1 MTSSSGSRRLVI
13 DTDTA
18 SDDAVALMM
27 ATHWPGVVIDAVTT
41 VAGNVDLEQATQNAL
56 FTLEICESTVPVFKG
71 SAEPLERK
79 AAPADW
85 FHGEDGMGNMHYP
98 NAKQIAEAE
107 PAVDFL
113 QRHFSE
119 SPGEIDLITLGPLS
133 NIALAIKADS
143 SFASN
148 VRHCYVMGGAA
159 CTNGNVTAA
168 AEYNIW
174 CDPEAAKIVFHS
186 GMAITMIGWELSC
199 ADATLNDAELQAI
212 HALGTERA
220 RVAVDCNRHA
230 LKAVMEIQG
239 ESGLAL
245 ADPVAMAVALDPRV
259 CEERSSHYVD
269 IATAEELTR
278 GMTVVDKLGVSG
290 QNANVSV
297 CWTLDSER
305 WKGMLMTCL
314 AD

>member
-1 MTSSSGSRRLVI
+1 MTSSDGNRRLVI

-27 ATHWPGVVIDAVTT
+27 ATHWPGLVVDAVTT
-41 VAGNVDLEQATQNAL
+41 VAGNVDIDQATRNAL
-56 FTLEICESTVPVFKG
+56 FTLEISESTTPVYKG
-71 SAEPLERK
+71 AAQPLQRK

-85 FHGEDGMGNMHYP
+85 FHGEDGMGNMNYP
-98 NAKQIAEAE
+98 APKRQAEAE

-113 QRHFSE
+113 LRHFNAA
-119 SPGEIDLITLGPLS
+119 PGAIDLVTLGPLT
-133 NIALAIKADS
+133 NIANAIKADD
-143 SFASN
+143 SFAKN
-148 VRHCYVMGGAA
+148 VAHCYVMGGAA

-186 GMAITMIGWELSC
+186 GMPITMIGWELSC
-199 ADATLNDAELQAI
+199 AEATLNDTELQAI

-230 LKAVMEIQG
+230 LKAVMDIQG

-245 ADPVAMAVALDPRV
+245 ADPVAMAVALDPDA
-259 CEERSSHYVD
+259 CKNRSHHYVD

-278 GMTVVDKLGVSG
+278 GMTVVDKLNVSG
-290 QNANVSV
+290 KAANVTV
-297 CWTLDSER
+297 CWSLDSEH
-305 WKGMLMTCL
+305 WKKMLVRCL
-314 AD
+314 TD

>member
-1 MTSSSGSRRLVI
+1 
-13 DTDTA
+13 
-18 SDDAVALMM
+18 
-27 ATHWPGVVIDAVTT
+27 
-41 VAGNVDLEQATQNAL
+41 
-56 FTLEICESTVPVFKG
+56 
-71 SAEPLERK
+71 
-79 AAPADW
+79 
-85 FHGEDGMGNMHYP
+85 
-98 NAKQIAEAE
+98 
-107 PAVDFL
+107 
-113 QRHFSE
+113 
-119 SPGEIDLITLGPLS
+119 
-133 NIALAIKADS
+133 
-143 SFASN
+143 
-148 VRHCYVMGGAA
+148 
-159 CTNGNVTAA
+159 
-168 AEYNIW
+168 
-174 CDPEAAKIVFHS
+174 
-186 GMAITMIGWELSC
+186 MAITMIGWELSC

>member
-1 MTSSSGSRRLVI
+1 MTSSSTSRRLVI

-27 ATHWPGVVIDAVTT
+27 ATHWPDVVVNAVTT
-41 VAGNVDLEQATQNAL
+41 VAGNVDLEQATRNAL
-56 FTLEICESTVPVFKG
+56 FTLELCESTAPVYKG
-71 SAEPLERK
+71 STQPLKRT
-79 AAPADW
+79 AAAADW
-85 FHGEDGMGNMHYP
+85 FHGKDGMGNMNYP
-98 NAKQIAEAE
+98 SPGRQAEE
-107 PAVDFL
+107 TPAVDFL
-113 QRHFSE
+113 LQHFSE
-119 SPGEIDLITLGPLS
+119 APGAIDLVTLGPLT
-133 NIALAIKADS
+133 NIALAIEADS
-143 SFASN
+143 SFAKN
-148 VRHCYVMGGAA
+148 VAHCYVMGGAA

-186 GMAITMIGWELSC
+186 GMPITMIGWELSC
-199 ADATLNDAELQAI
+199 GDATLNDEELKSI

-245 ADPVAMAVALDPRV
+245 ADPVAMAVALDHQA
-259 CEERSSHYVD
+259 CTNRSSHYVD

-278 GMTVVDKLGVSG
+278 GMTVVDKLNVSG
-290 QNANVSV
+290 NEANVTV
-297 CWTLDSER
+297 CWSLDSEH
-305 WKGMLMTCL
+305 WKNMLTSCL
-314 AD
+314 SN